1 MAVKKAKVNRV
12 QVILECT
19 EMKESGLPGTS
30 RYITT
35 KNRKNTPE
43 RLELK
48 KYNPIL
54 RRMTI
59 HKEIKET
66 PTVNHGKENSRYAP
80 RSTTPFSSE
89 RPSTKKLNTP
99 Q

>member
-1 MAVKKAKVNRV
+1 MAKKENRV

-19 EMKESGLPGTS
+19 EHKNSGMPGVS

-35 KNRKNTPE
+35 KNKKNTPT

-54 RRMTI
+54 KKMTL
-59 HKEIKET
+59 HKEIK
-66 PTVNHGKENSRYAP
+66 
-80 RSTTPFSSE
+80 
-89 RPSTKKLNTP
+89 
-99 Q
+99 